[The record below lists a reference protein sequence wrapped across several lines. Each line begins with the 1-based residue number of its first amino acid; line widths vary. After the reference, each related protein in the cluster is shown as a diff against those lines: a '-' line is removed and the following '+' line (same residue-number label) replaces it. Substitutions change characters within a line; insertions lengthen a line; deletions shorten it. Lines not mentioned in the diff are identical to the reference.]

1 MSKQGLRAGLRAAGL
16 SLSLLAAACGGVEL
30 IPRAEAPSAPTQG
43 LTRCSIAASRTN
55 PLVTEWPASE
65 KANLEVRLREG
76 AVAVAYS
83 GCDMRIVPECH
94 VGGGYQ
100 WLRTTVATDVIEIR
114 NEDEL
119 YAKLPI
125 GAVSLEGE
133 LRQSGRLAMQTTVT
147 GQVRLTGVQANRVAE
162 SPECA
167 QATHL
172 LSSLSI
178 GAFKLRSGGELK
190 AGGGVDTPIG
200 GAGLGTQS
208 SERLL
213 REAGTME
220 RCSESTDQA
229 AHPDC
234 RSPIQMF
241 LTPLPWTQRS
251 DNVAEGTK
259 RVEFT
264 GGGSKLEWE
273 VYEAGKPLCVTPCT
287 RDVSA
292 YSGFLMKQTDAGLKT
307 FWPEVEVPPLA
318 GETSAPLVTVRAM
331 PSSMGL
337 VLTGMVFTSLSG
349 VAVAAG
355 IPLAAVGFAN
365 DSEGLRNAGLIT
377 GSIGLAALVGS
388 LWMLAAGRSH
398 PEVIERGGLVVGPGF
413 VRGSF

>member
-1 MSKQGLRAGLRAAGL
+1 MAGLRVGGLCL
-16 SLSLLAAACGGVEL
+16 SLAVSACGGVEL
-30 IPRAEAPSAPTQG
+30 IPRAKAPGAPTQG
-43 LTRCSIAASRTN
+43 QSKCSIAASRTN

-83 GCDMRIVPECH
+83 GCDMRIVPECR

-133 LRQSGRLAMQTTVT
+133 LRSSGRLAMQTTVT
-147 GQVRLTGVQANRVAE
+147 GQVRLTGIQANAVPE

-190 AGGGVDTPIG
+190 ARAGVDTPIG
-200 GAGLGTQS
+200 GAGVGTES

-213 REAGTME
+213 REAGNMD
-220 RCSESTDQA
+220 RCGESTDQA

-241 LTPLPWTQRS
+241 LTTLPWTERT
-251 DNVAEGTK
+251 DNVAAGTK

-264 GGGSKLEWE
+264 GGGGRLEWE
-273 VYEAGKPLCVTPCT
+273 VHEAGRPLCVTPCT

-292 YSGFLMKQTDAGLKT
+292 YSGFTMKQTDTGLKT
-307 FWPEVEVPPLA
+307 FWPEVDIPPL
-318 GETSAPLVTVRAM
+318 GGQSPAPLLTVRAM
-331 PSSMGL
+331 PSSLGL
-337 VLTGMVFTSLSG
+337 VLPGIVFTSLSG
-349 VAVAAG
+349 CAVAAG
-355 IPLAAVGFAN
+355 IPLTAVGFAN
-365 DSEGLRNAGLIT
+365 DSEGMRNAGLIT
-377 GSIGLAALVGS
+377 GSIGLAALVAS

-398 PEVIERGGLVVGPGF
+398 AEVIERGGLTVGPGTL
-413 VRGSF
+413 RGSF